1 MAYNPY
7 SDVKNIYNLKGQ
19 WENANIANDD
29 AKKNEAAKKAQ
40 AYYNSLRDNGYSDVA
55 DKLTAN
61 NYANSKAIHDY
72 YATTGRTKTRDYLY
86 SLGKSK
92 GMSQKDV
99 DNLIEWDNNTGEVSF
114 GGKKIGAPD
123 AVVDGVSY
131 WGDTSA
137 LDNAFNDYI
146 NRSGYT
152 VPDDMLYKQTMQ
164 NNVNKNNEQWSAMQK
179 NVQDML
185 SKYNDEYE
193 YLKNTN
199 PFETDT
205 AKAILAKYDLAGLQ
219 GRDNQVAMNAGSN
232 GGNIDSYAAANAMRQ
247 QAALINQG
255 QMVALDAHRQRLSDA
270 RDLLSNLGVQ
280 MSRDYA
286 DQNTNIQMGSQLAQQ
301 LFDNNETRMNN
312 EVAREATK
320 SEVTGYSPVQWSM
333 KNDTFFRNYI
343 DDYGNLKPE
352 HENTD
357 FQALINAAKARGDDE
372 TANKY
377 AILRGLKISGNPEKF
392 GQYAKEGDIA
402 YYNPQRTADYEIT
415 NKQIDSSERI
425 AQAQA
430 KADADAQ
437 IAASNAAKAKAEYDA
452 QTEQAKLE
460 SNMAMKQAELDNDM
474 AIAQIEADA
483 KKSGYNPTLTA
494 TQVKEAIKNGEI
506 TQGVI
511 DAYNY
516 YYDTNY
522 TVDNPPKA
530 TIESS
535 SKSSNDKGTNLL
547 TGSKPLSKNEVDKW
561 ANAINREFAKRYGAG
576 SVSSGSAFENMGA
589 SNSSLSSLKSA
600 LIKKSDGTYK
610 IADADA
616 DFIILQVLNATDLN
630 QDQKDYLLYDKFGI
644 TPDQVNNVLRDRHYK
659 E

>member
-29 AKKNEAAKKAQ
+29 TKKNEAAKKAQ
-40 AYYNSLRDNGYSDVA
+40 AYYNSLRDNGYSDTA
-55 DKLTAN
+55 DKLAAN

-72 YATTGRTKTRDYLY
+72 YAATGRTKTRDYLY

-114 GGKKIGAPD
+114 GGKKIGAPE

-131 WGDTSA
+131 WGDTST

-164 NNVNKNNEQWSAMQK
+164 SNVNKNNEQWSTIQK

-320 SEVTGYSPVQWSM
+320 SQVTGYAPIQWSM
-333 KNDTFFRNYI
+333 QNDAILRQYI
-343 DDYGNLKPE
+343 DDNGKLKDE
-352 HENTD
+352 YKDID
-357 FQALINAAKARGDDE
+357 FQARINDAKARGDE
-372 TANKY
+372 QAANRY
-377 AILRGLKISGNPEKF
+377 AILRGLKL
-392 GQYAKEGDIA
+392 GQYYDKYGQFANEGDVA
-402 YYNPQRTADYEIT
+402 YYDPQRTADFEIE
-415 NKQIDSSERI
+415 NKQLDTSVLI
-425 AQAQA
+425 ANAQA
-430 KADADAQ
+430 KADADAK
-437 IAASNAAKAKAEYDA
+437 IAAYNAAKAEAEYDA
-452 QTEQAKLE
+452 QTKY
-460 SNMAMKQAELDNDM
+460 AELQNNIDV
-474 AIAQIEADA
+474 AQIEADA
-483 KKSGYNPTLTA
+483 KKADANSSGYKPTLTA
-494 TQVKEAIKNGEI
+494 EQVKEAIKNGEV

-516 YYDTNY
+516 YYSTNY
-522 TVDNPPKA
+522 TVNNPPKA
-530 TIESS
+530 TINSS
-535 SKSSNDKGTNLL
+535 SNSGNDKGTNLL
-547 TGSKPLSKNEVDKW
+547 TGNKPLSKNEVDKW

-576 SVSSGSAFENMGA
+576 SGSSGSAFEMMGA